1 MCTGGAGKRS
11 RRWAGSPP
19 RSVAGSFSRRNETA
33 RPCWPGCPSRRRW
46 TSPTSVPGGGASAAA
61 VDGPRAIARSDDRQ
75 TAPAE
80 RAALARIDRAGLRA
94 GRGRGLRGPGNTPGS
109 DRARAARRRGRRLRA
124 GPARRHAARPRRGSA
139 RPDPPDLDD
148 HRAPLHRA
156 VLLPRA
162 RARAGA
168 LPDRRVDRRDPAPV
182 GAHRRVRATPREGRA
197 RVPRSDARAGPA
209 DGDDRGPRRLAR
221 DPAKA
226 LSSSCR
232 RRRGGAAVTDFFFAR
247 SQMALSLAFHIVF
260 AAIGIGMPLLMA
272 IAEGLYLRRG
282 EAIYLDLAKRWAR
295 GTAILFAVGAV
306 SGTVLSFE
314 LGLLWPRFMEYAGGI
329 IGMPFSLEG
338 FAFFTEAIFLGIYL
352 YGWDRTPPLMHW
364 ISGII
369 VAGSGMLSG
378 VFVVTVNA
386 WMNAPTGFELTD
398 GRVTSIDPIAAMLNP
413 ASLQQVIHMTLAAYV
428 ATGFIVAAVHAFFLL
443 RDRRNVFHRRGVG
456 PPPPLPAPR
465 GPVSIVRWGKHGPS
479 GPHPHAGQL

>member
-1 MCTGGAGKRS
+1 
-11 RRWAGSPP
+11 
-19 RSVAGSFSRRNETA
+19 
-33 RPCWPGCPSRRRW
+33 
-46 TSPTSVPGGGASAAA
+46 
-61 VDGPRAIARSDDRQ
+61 
-75 TAPAE
+75 
-80 RAALARIDRAGLRA
+80 
-94 GRGRGLRGPGNTPGS
+94 
-109 DRARAARRRGRRLRA
+109 
-124 GPARRHAARPRRGSA
+124 
-139 RPDPPDLDD
+139 
-148 HRAPLHRA
+148 
-156 VLLPRA
+156 
-162 RARAGA
+162 
-168 LPDRRVDRRDPAPV
+168 
-182 GAHRRVRATPREGRA
+182 
-197 RVPRSDARAGPA
+197 
-209 DGDDRGPRRLAR
+209 
-221 DPAKA
+221 
-226 LSSSCR
+226 
-232 RRRGGAAVTDFFFAR
+232 
-247 SQMALSLAFHIVF
+247 MALSLAFHIVF

-386 WMNAPTGFELTD
+386 WMNAPTGFEVTD

-443 RDRRNVFHRRGVG
+443 RDRRNVFHRRALGIPLPRPAG
-456 PPPPLPAPR
+456 RDPPPNAQGEMITPQVAPR
-465 GPVSIVRWGKHGPS
+465 RAAQVAP
-479 GPHPHAGQL
+479 L